1 MKMKRWIAACVASI
15 AGTAAAQDASILS
28 PKQMEERAA
37 QFIVFVP
44 PEYPKAL
51 AAAGV
56 ASEVDV
62 FGEVAADGM
71 FQVRRVASSAPNP
84 EFEQAVRDV
93 SKLWTLRPI
102 YGTDCLPRPGA
113 PTQVRIWFEMKD
125 GKPVISFGQARSEIT
140 EGKPLKVVQRRNI
153 VYPPEMLRRGVTGSI
168 EFLLRVSPAGLV
180 EEIEM
185 VPGPL
190 NRLATR
196 EVATTVRQWRFEPR
210 PENDGP
216 ACAVYTVDFGITGG
230 FGPAGRRQYPV
241 RADGAN

>member
-113 PTQVRIWFEMKD
+113 PTQ
-125 GKPVISFGQARSEIT
+125 ARSEIT